1 MAEDPGASAH
11 DDEIGAIMAT
21 SPDVL
26 VEALEA
32 NDRFRR
38 DSGLGGLYH
47 WGKISFRE
55 LARRDSLHVIID
67 GNRVSAHVDEI
78 SPLSFEPGGA
88 GRYSLWAIVAHNVS
102 GIRADIGRRLHG
114 RHGEQRCNMECEVVW
129 VDDEVE
135 RPGVE
140 AKAGAKAGS
149 VGQGRPV
156 PVVDCA
162 TEHPDH

>member
-1 MAEDPGASAH
+1 MAEDPASSAH
-11 DDEIGAIMAT
+11 EGEIGAIMAT

-26 VEALEA
+26 VKTLDASE
-32 NDRFRR
+32 RFRR
-38 DSGLGGLYH
+38 DTGIGRLYH

-55 LARRDSLHVIID
+55 VASTNSLHVIID

-78 SPLSFEPGGA
+78 SPLRCERGGT
-88 GRYSLWAIVAHNVS
+88 GRYSLWAVVAHNVS
-102 GIRADIGRRLHG
+102 GIRADLGRRLRG

-129 VDDEVE
+129 VDDEAEGVDADGKGNADGQ
-135 RPGVE
+135 RP
-140 AKAGAKAGS
+140 A
-149 VGQGRPV
+149 V